1 MNNLTHPL
9 WFSVFNGLAMK
20 VDIFGWHQELS
31 EGISSIKLDFWQHRT
46 MKRITPDVASFKVRI
61 NGYASRNA
69 LWQLLRSW
77 TQNDSK

>member
-1 MNNLTHPL
+1 
-9 WFSVFNGLAMK
+9 MK

-46 MKRITPDVASFKVRI
+46 MKRITPDVAAFKVRI

-69 LWQLLRSW
+69 CGNFYGLGHK
-77 TQNDSK
+77 TTINN